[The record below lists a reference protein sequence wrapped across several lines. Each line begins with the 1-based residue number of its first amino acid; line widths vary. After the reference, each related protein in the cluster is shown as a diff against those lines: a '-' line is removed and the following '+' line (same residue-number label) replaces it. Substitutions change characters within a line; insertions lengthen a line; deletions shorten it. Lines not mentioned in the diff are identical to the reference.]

1 MRIENPV
8 RTRAGYFVMK
18 KLLHIIYWSFFAMA
32 VSRVAKQIRHGLT
45 YRTAIVDC
53 SNPRV
58 YVCIKYAPNKL
69 FIVTDMAV
77 TMDYAGDLIAYKN
90 HINILLNA
98 YNGFKIF
105 KHDLHAGVK
114 LMDPA
119 YFNIKAY
126 GWGILEECPVE
137 TREPDPTVNKY
148 VRKCLF
154 DKMHKNFVEY
164 VKHPS
169 Y

>member
-1 MRIENPV
+1 
-8 RTRAGYFVMK
+8 MK
-18 KLLHIIYWSFFAMA
+18 KLLHVIYWSFFAMA

-45 YRTAIVDC
+45 YRPAIVDS

-58 YVCIKYAPNKL
+58 YLCIKYEPNKM

-77 TMDYAGDLIAYKN
+77 TMDYAGDLISYEK
-90 HINILLNA
+90 HLNTLFIT

-105 KHDLHAGVK
+105 KHDVHACVK
-114 LMDPA
+114 LMIPS

-126 GWGILEECPVE
+126 SWGILEECPVE
-137 TREPDPTVNKY
+137 TKDPNPTVNKY

-154 DKMHKNFVEY
+154 DRMHKNFVEY

>member
-1 MRIENPV
+1 
-8 RTRAGYFVMK
+8 
-18 KLLHIIYWSFFAMA
+18 MA

-45 YRTAIVDC
+45 YRSAIMDS

-58 YVCIKYAPNKL
+58 YLCIQYAPTKV

-77 TMDYAGDLIAYKN
+77 RMDDAGDLIAYKN
-90 HINILLNA
+90 HINNLLNA
-98 YNGFKIF
+98 YNGFRIF
-105 KHDLHAGVK
+105 KHNLHAGVK
-114 LMDPA
+114 LMNPA

-126 GWGILEECPVE
+126 GWGILEECPAE
-137 TREPDPTVNKY
+137 TRDPNPTVNKY

-154 DKMHKNFVEY
+154 DKMHEKFVEY

>member
-32 VSRVAKQIRHGLT
+32 VSRVAKQIRHGLA

-90 HINILLNA
+90 HINMLLNA

>member
-1 MRIENPV
+1 
-8 RTRAGYFVMK
+8 MK
-18 KLLHIIYWSFFAMA
+18 KLLHFIYWSFFAMA

-45 YRTAIVDC
+45 YRPAIVDC
-53 SNPRV
+53 SNPRI
-58 YVCIKYAPNKL
+58 YLCIKYEPNKL

-77 TMDYAGDLIAYKN
+77 TMDYAGDLISYKN
-90 HINILLNA
+90 HLNTLFNT

-105 KHDLHAGVK
+105 KHDVHAGVK
-114 LMDPA
+114 LMNPA

-126 GWGILEECPVE
+126 SWGILEECPVE
-137 TREPDPTVNKY
+137 TRDSNSTVNKY